1 MHLGYDVSWATMARV
16 LTKAGIEPAPKRGMG
31 MTKAEFLESHWSL
44 MVATDFF
51 TAEVWLAQGLIHDC
65 VSFVIGLTTR
75 EVKIVGIVSEPND
88 DRIK

>member
-44 MVATDFF
+44 MVQRTSSRLRFGWRKD
-51 TAEVWLAQGLIHDC
+51 
-65 VSFVIGLTTR
+65 
-75 EVKIVGIVSEPND
+75 
-88 DRIK
+88 